1 MSETVTITAARFAA
15 LLEAYGADIARWPQE
30 ERLAAHAYAE
40 TAPEAAQRLAEA
52 RTVDALLAAIP
63 EPRPSTRLEAAIL
76 AQIHAVAP
84 LPQKN
89 GGVAGF
95 LESLWPRAAVW
106 KPASVFVS
114 ALVLGAVLGGNLM
127 EGTASTDTGA
137 VQEDVLAYA
146 VPALVQDLN

>member
-1 MSETVTITAARFAA
+1 MSENTTITAARFAA
-15 LLEAYGADIARWPQE
+15 LLEAYGADIARWPHA

-40 TAPEAAQRLAEA
+40 TAPEAAQLLAEA

-63 EPRPSTRLEAAIL
+63 QPRPSRRLEAAIL

-84 LPQKN
+84 FPQKK
-89 GGVAGF
+89 GGVVGL

-127 EGTASTDTGA
+127 EGTALSDTGTA
-137 VQEDVLAYA
+137 QEDVLAYA